1 MMKMLTIHRDPAAT
15 ADDFCWGIEGEVAL
29 PGTALPGTVCSTP
42 NPECGCERSHGGIN
56 SHKASTTL
64 MVRDLD
70 LTLDD
75 LTAGCVGYLAA
86 AGYAALA
93 RDADE
98 VDSLAYSMILE
109 AAGVAARH
117 PVGTVLRM
125 VFSRDSEQWHYRAAK
140 AAQR

>member
-1 MMKMLTIHRDPAAT
+1 MRMLTIHNHPAAT

-42 NPECGCERSHGGIN
+42 NPECGCDRSHGGIN
-56 SHKASTTL
+56 SHKASTTV

-70 LTLDD
+70 LSMDD
-75 LTAGCVGYLAA
+75 LVIACVGYIEAI
-86 AGYAALA
+86 GYAPLA
-93 RDADE
+93 GDAADVE
-98 VDSLAYSMILE
+98 DWAVSLVLE

-125 VFSRDSEQWHYRAAK
+125 AFDRDREQWHYRRAK